1 MAAVEGLQK
10 FDENTPPLAIITGGG
25 RDRLGRV
32 IARDLAAQGY
42 RVVLHYHRSREA
54 AEEGQREIQ
63 GQGGQCEII
72 QADLTSAA
80 ETDTMFQ
87 SLRDQ
92 FLRLDVLVSTAS
104 IFDPCPLEEI
114 TEEELLRNFQV
125 NTAGSFW
132 SARAAGLWMAEQET
146 GGSII
151 LFGDAAMDLPYSN
164 HAAYFVSKGSIPT
177 LTRVLAV
184 ELAARNP
191 RVRVNAI
198 QPGPVLFPPQTSEQE
213 RQQLVAATLVKNADC
228 PEMVAHAVRFL
239 VENQFVTG
247 TLLPLD
253 GGRNLSYGQ
262 HVQRHQ
268 ATE

>member
-1 MAAVEGLQK
+1 MPAVERLQQI
-10 FDENTPPLAIITGGG
+10 DENSPPLALITGGG
-25 RDRLGRV
+25 RDRIGRV

-42 RVVLHYHRSREA
+42 RVVLHYHRSQAA

-63 GQGGQCEII
+63 EQGGLCEII

-80 ETDTMFQ
+80 ETDRMFRT
-87 SLRDQ
+87 LREQ
-92 FLRLDVLVSTAS
+92 FPRLDVLVSTAS
-104 IFDPCPLEEI
+104 IYNPCPLEEI

-132 SARAAGLWMAEQET
+132 AARAAGLWMAEQET
-146 GGSII
+146 GGSIV
-151 LFGDAAMDLPYSN
+151 LFGDAALDLPYCD

-198 QPGPVLFPPQTSEQE
+198 QPGPVLFPPQASEQE
-213 RQQLVAATLVKNADC
+213 RQELVAGTLVKNADC
-228 PEMVAHAVRFL
+228 PDMVAHAVRFL

-253 GGRNLSYGQ
+253 GGRNLAPGETM
-262 HVQRHQ
+262 HRHQ
-268 ATE
+268 